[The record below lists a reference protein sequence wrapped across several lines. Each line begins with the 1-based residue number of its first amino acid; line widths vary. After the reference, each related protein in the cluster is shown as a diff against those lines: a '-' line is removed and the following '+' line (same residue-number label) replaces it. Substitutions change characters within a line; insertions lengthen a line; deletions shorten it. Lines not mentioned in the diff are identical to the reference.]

1 MKTFKEFLNEAATL
15 DEVTKQGWYL
25 VMANNKVTGVR
36 YDSKQEATKK
46 QKEAPVATE
55 VKFGTVS
62 KNGQFLE
69 G

>member
-1 MKTFKEFLNEAATL
+1 MKTFKDYLKESVL
-15 DEVTKQGWYL
+15 DEATKQGWYL
-25 VMANNKVTGVR
+25 VMANNKVTGAR
-36 YDSKQEATKK
+36 YNSEQEATKK

-62 KNGQFLE
+62 KNGTFL